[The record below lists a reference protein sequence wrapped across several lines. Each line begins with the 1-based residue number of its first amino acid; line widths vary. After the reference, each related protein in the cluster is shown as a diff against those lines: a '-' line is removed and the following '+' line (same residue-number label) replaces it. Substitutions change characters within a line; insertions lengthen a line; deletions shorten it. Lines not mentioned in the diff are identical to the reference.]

1 MAMSAVCVLAAS
13 LGMHGAGVGR
23 PALLRSPAA
32 AMQLF
37 GRGRAKRVVEA
48 PEQITVGSPLPDVEI
63 EALLFQLPAE
73 TEEGAAQV
81 TDVKAAVL
89 PLTKALGNGTTIL
102 VGMPGA
108 FTPTCSDQHL
118 PGFIKQS
125 ETLKALGVERV
136 AVVTT
141 NDRYVNSAW
150 NQAIEECMTTKS
162 GLLMLSDA
170 DGDCVKALGLV
181 DDMGFGLG
189 LRSKRFVVIAEGGFV
204 KHVLVDEGSESLQ
217 ATSAEKVV
225 QLLSPQPV
233 AVSDSPEVSPAALAG
248 GALLVAAALYFASQ
262 SGSL

>member
-1 MAMSAVCVLAAS
+1 
-13 LGMHGAGVGR
+13 
-23 PALLRSPAA
+23 
-32 AMQLF
+32 MQLF
-37 GRGRAKRVVEA
+37 GRGRAKRAVEA
-48 PEQITVGSPLPDVEI
+48 PSQITAGASLPDVEI
-63 EALLFQLPAE
+63 EALLFQLPE
-73 TEEGAAQV
+73 SGDGGIMN

-89 PLTKALGNGTTIL
+89 PLTKALGNGTTVL

-108 FTPTCSDQHL
+108 FTPTCSDKHL

-125 ETLKALGVERV
+125 DTLKGLGVERI

-170 DGDCVKALGLV
+170 DGDCVNAMGLV

-189 LRSKRFVVIAEGGFV
+189 LRSKRFVVISEGGIV
-204 KHVLVDEGSESLQ
+204 KHVLVDDGSDSLQ

-233 AVSDSPEVSPAALAG
+233 AANDGEENSAAVAAV
-248 GALLVAAALYFASQ
+248 GALVVAAALLFASQ
-262 SGSL
+262 SGSF

>member
-1 MAMSAVCVLAAS
+1 MSCSLAAVLSAS
-13 LGMHGAGVGR
+13 LALHGASVVR
-23 PALLRSPAA
+23 PALLRSPPI

-37 GRGRAKRVVEA
+37 GRGRAKRAVEA
-48 PEQITVGSPLPDVEI
+48 PTQIAVGANLPDVEI
-63 EALLFQLPAE
+63 EALLFQLP
-73 TEEGAAQV
+73 TESEGGTQA

-150 NQAIEECMTTKS
+150 NSAIEECMTTKS

-170 DGDCVKALGLV
+170 DGDCVKAMGLV

-189 LRSKRFVVIAEGGFV
+189 LRSKRFVVIAEAGVV
-204 KHVLVDEGSESLQ
+204 KHVLVDEGSESLK
-217 ATSAEKVV
+217 ATSAEEVV

-233 AVSDSPEVSPAALAG
+233 AVSDGDEVSPAALAG
-248 GALLVAAALYFASQ
+248 GALLLAAALYFASQ
-262 SGSL
+262 SGTF